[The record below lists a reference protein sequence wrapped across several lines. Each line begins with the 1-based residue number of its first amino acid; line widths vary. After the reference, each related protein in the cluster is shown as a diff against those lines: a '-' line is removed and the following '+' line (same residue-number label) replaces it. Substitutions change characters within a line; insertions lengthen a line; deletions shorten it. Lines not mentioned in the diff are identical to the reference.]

1 MNKAILLESEASA
14 EVNAAA
20 QWYEERQTGLGHRY
34 LQAVDSTLR
43 QLVRHPHAGVRV
55 PLVPP
60 ELGVRRVP
68 VLRFPYAIV
77 YIEITGVLRRK
88 SSRVRRPTTGIV
100 GSINLTRLRIAAA
113 RFEG

>member
-1 MNKAILLESEASA
+1 VSKAIRLENEASA
-14 EVNAAA
+14 ELGDAV
-20 QWYEERQTGLGHRY
+20 QWYEERQAGLGQRY

-43 QLVRHPHAGVRV
+43 QLIRYPHAGVRV

-77 YIEITGVLRRK
+77 YIETTDAIRVLAVVHDR
-88 SSRVRRPTTGIV
+88 RRPGYW
-100 GSINLTRLRIAAA
+100 RHRIPKF
-113 RFEG
+113 RE